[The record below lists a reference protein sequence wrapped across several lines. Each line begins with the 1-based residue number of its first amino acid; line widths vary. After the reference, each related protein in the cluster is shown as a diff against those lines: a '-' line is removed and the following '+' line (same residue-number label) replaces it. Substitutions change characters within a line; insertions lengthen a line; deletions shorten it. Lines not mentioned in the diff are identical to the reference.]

1 MTITEI
7 EKKLQEYR
15 LRKERQ
21 RIAIQLASKPLWER
35 ILPDSVISILK
46 SQFAAEKTKELD
58 TRSQEL
64 EDQNINGNLPRQENT
79 VFKRRQTKQTPIE
92 AEEYINQSDSEDD
105 VAPSASNDNIQ
116 WLIFGLKV
124 ALSITLYLLCLKL
137 EIGALFVI
145 VFAFYIILSNLSNRR
160 KKHSEPSAYSV
171 FNPNCEAIDGTIN
184 PEQFEK
190 EIRYGF

>member
-7 EKKLQEYR
+7 EKKLKEYR

-92 AEEYINQSDSEDD
+92 
-105 VAPSASNDNIQ
+105 V
-116 WLIFGLKV
+116 
-124 ALSITLYLLCLKL
+124 L
-137 EIGALFVI
+137 E
-145 VFAFYIILSNLSNRR
+145 
-160 KKHSEPSAYSV
+160 
-171 FNPNCEAIDGTIN
+171 C
-184 PEQFEK
+184 
-190 EIRYGF
+190 

>member
-92 AEEYINQSDSEDD
+92 
-105 VAPSASNDNIQ
+105 V
-116 WLIFGLKV
+116 
-124 ALSITLYLLCLKL
+124 L
-137 EIGALFVI
+137 E
-145 VFAFYIILSNLSNRR
+145 
-160 KKHSEPSAYSV
+160 
-171 FNPNCEAIDGTIN
+171 C
-184 PEQFEK
+184 
-190 EIRYGF
+190 